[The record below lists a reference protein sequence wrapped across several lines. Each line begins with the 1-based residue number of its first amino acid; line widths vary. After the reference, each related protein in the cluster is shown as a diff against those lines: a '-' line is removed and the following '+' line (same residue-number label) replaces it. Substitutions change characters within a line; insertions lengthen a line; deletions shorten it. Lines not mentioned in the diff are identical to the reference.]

1 MRFMVDLDRKNDWV
15 QWEVMTETGIHL
27 GWVRSVSIDPK
38 NNAQVSLVIVPIAI
52 GWLPQQFVGAYQ
64 LANVDLLCV
73 GVDRL
78 LIVAED
84 AEQKLKQLKVGVL
97 SRKAQ
102 SSLNRLPIAIMVWG
116 QSILYLIGIAKPSRW
131 MRRQKTYCAPSRND
145 NHGWDDPG
153 FQPAIMPRR
162 PSPNPLNQAA
172 EIPLN

>member
-1 MRFMVDLDRKNDWV
+1 MVDLDHKNDWV
-15 QWEVMTETGIHL
+15 RWEVITETGVRL
-27 GWVRSVSIDPK
+27 GRVRSISFDPK

-52 GWLPQQFVGAYQ
+52 GWLPQQFVGADE
-64 LANVDLLCV
+64 LANLDLLCV

-84 AEQKLKQLKVGVL
+84 AEQKLKQLKVGIL

-116 QSILYLIGIAKPSRW
+116 QSILYSIAIVKPSLW
-131 MRRQKTYCAPSRND
+131 MRRQKTYHAPSIND
-145 NHGWDDPG
+145 NSGWDDG

-162 PSPNPLNQAA
+162 PSPNPLNEAA
-172 EIPLN
+172 EIPLD